1 MRRAAIVLLVS
12 LVTQANAQ
20 EPKIESGRVAFP
32 ASGRVV
38 QFKPHTVVH
47 RDPEVAAAKGEA
59 VDVQRSAV
67 LIPAWKRVLVRSVS
81 RLYEGS
87 TEEITVYDYSGTK
100 IGSTRAYLGPIF
112 LAPVERRM
120 FACEV
125 SFHYGT
131 THAYLID
138 ETGAVRSTI
147 EHLGEPSDCFTTDDQ
162 RFVVI
167 ISMVA
172 RQGVPFTADDPF
184 SAWSVVASV
193 FDFDGNAIAR
203 LESDTKATQ
212 GFEAGGRRYEVSLPK
227 PAPPG

>member
-1 MRRAAIVLLVS
+1 MRRAAEVLLVS
-12 LVTQANAQ
+12 LAMQANAQ
-20 EPKIESGRVAFP
+20 EPKIEPGRVVFP

-38 QFKPHTVVH
+38 QFEPHRVLH
-47 RDPEVAAAKGEA
+47 EDPEVAAAKGEA
-59 VDVQRSAV
+59 IDVQRSAE

-81 RLYEGS
+81 RLYEGA
-87 TEEITVYDYSGTK
+87 TEEITVYDYSGTQ
-100 IGSTRAYLGPIF
+100 IGSTRPYLGPVF
-112 LAPVERRM
+112 LAPSERRI

-131 THAYLID
+131 THAYVVD
-138 ETGAVRSTI
+138 ETGGVRSTI

-172 RQGVPFTADDPF
+172 RAAGPITTDDPF
-184 SAWSVVASV
+184 AAWTVVARV
-193 FDFDGNAIAR
+193 FDFHGRAVAR
-203 LESDTKATQ
+203 LESDKKSTQ
-212 GFEAGGRRYEVSLPK
+212 IFESDGRRYEVHLPE